1 MLIIPKSGGIIMA
14 INVKSYMDVTKKDV
28 FTSKGSYCG
37 KVIDLSLDLEKFR
50 VKSMVIDAVRGSY
63 FASLVGDKKG
73 VIVPFTMV
81 QSIGDIVIVKHVQPP
96 ATDSA
101 PAFDEEKPIAKF

>member
-1 MLIIPKSGGIIMA
+1 MA
-14 INVKSYMDVTKKDV
+14 ISVKSFIDITKKDV
-28 FTSKGSYCG
+28 FTNKGVYCG
-37 KVIDLSLDLEKFR
+37 KVMDLSLDLEKFR
-50 VKSMVIDAVRGSY
+50 VKSVIIDAVRGSY

-96 ATDSA
+96 ASDA
-101 PAFDEEKPIAKF
+101 ALGEEKPMMKV